1 MKKVTQEWKEVWV
14 PELKNTW
21 KDLKCPKSFYK
32 QIPNLLTASRLLS
45 PIFIIPTI
53 LYSNLFV
60 TFIVITFF
68 AFTDFL
74 DGQIARRC
82 NIKSKLGAMLDPVTD
97 KVFALTLLLPNMVKF
112 PIITFILLVLEF
124 IIGFINTVSTLKG
137 NGAKSNLLG
146 KIKTTFL
153 SITAIAMYLNEIQI
167 IKIILPF
174 LSIFT
179 IILQILAA
187 ITYKKIDNV
196 KEKNKNTNL
205 KEIIQN

>member
-82 NIKSKLGAMLDPVTD
+82 
-97 KVFALTLLLPNMVKF
+97 
-112 PIITFILLVLEF
+112 
-124 IIGFINTVSTLKG
+124 
-137 NGAKSNLLG
+137 
-146 KIKTTFL
+146 
-153 SITAIAMYLNEIQI
+153 
-167 IKIILPF
+167 
-174 LSIFT
+174 
-179 IILQILAA
+179 
-187 ITYKKIDNV
+187 
-196 KEKNKNTNL
+196 
-205 KEIIQN
+205 